1 MTMSFEDFY
10 KLAEYGNENWKGNF
24 SPLEIASKA
33 DDYKVEYDYS
43 KEQNKPTRTMIELCK
58 LLVEDMDNADYAD
71 TLEESE
77 NALTVEQMEKILTDF
92 YFENL

>member
-24 SPLEIASKA
+24 SPLEIATNA
-33 DDYKVEYDYS
+33 YDYKVEYDYS
-43 KEQNKPTRTMIELCK
+43 IEQNKPTRTMIELCR
-58 LLVEDMDNADYAD
+58 LLVEDMDFQDYFE

-77 NALTVEQMEKILTDF
+77 NALTIEDMDKIFSDF
-92 YFENL
+92 LENL